1 MLVTI
6 WHTLSRRQPDHGL
19 GGDSLGRNDRER
31 AGQRLV
37 RRLEQMGYAVNLE
50 PRAAPGTA

>member
-1 MLVTI
+1 MTI